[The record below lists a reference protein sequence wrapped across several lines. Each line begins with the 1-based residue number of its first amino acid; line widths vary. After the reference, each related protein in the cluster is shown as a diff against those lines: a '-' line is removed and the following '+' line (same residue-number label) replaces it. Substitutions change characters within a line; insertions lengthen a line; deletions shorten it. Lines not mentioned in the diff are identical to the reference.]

1 MPKEF
6 SRTRRVA
13 EQMQRELAQLIQFE
27 IKDPRVGMVTVSA
40 VEVSK
45 DLSVAKVF
53 ISTLGDEQEL
63 NDTVVVLDKAAGF
76 LRHELGRR
84 MTIRAVPELR
94 FHIDKS
100 IAQGRRLSDLIDQ
113 AVERD
118 NKEHQD

>member
-53 ISTLGDEQEL
+53 ISTLGDEKEL
-63 NDTVVVLDKAAGF
+63 NDTVLVLDKAAGF

-94 FHIDKS
+94 FHVDTS

-118 NKEHQD
+118 NKEHKD

>member
-1 MPKEF
+1 
-6 SRTRRVA
+6 
-13 EQMQRELAQLIQFE
+13 MQRELAQLIQFE

-53 ISTLGDEQEL
+53 ISTLGDEKEL
-63 NDTVVVLDKAAGF
+63 NDTVLVLDKAAGF

-94 FHIDKS
+94 FHVDTS